1 MFEEFRQTVSL
12 VLPVSKTDPSAI
24 GCVRTWGCV
33 CSGEADQACPYQVLL
48 KHVEDIREKSG
59 ELAGTLPADLPLYP
73 NARGIT
79 VDKFD
84 VVEMVELLAGKLHLP
99 LVGQDGRKAYGGHVF
114 RVSGIAVPVIVL
126 LARWPSDI
134 VMRYLAEAPLLIL
147 TDAYKQGGTTVSG
160 TDISD
165 KKLEPSEPIGVAQQE
180 DGDPGVAQ
188 VAIEEAAAHA
198 ALAEAAAQAAHDE
211 SQTLKDRLFTL
222 VTQSLHMPELVGN
235 DSGPG
240 AVHRNLSAFALETPD
255 LRRTACGWR

>member
-1 MFEEFRQTVSL
+1 
-12 VLPVSKTDPSAI
+12 
-24 GCVRTWGCV
+24 
-33 CSGEADQACPYQVLL
+33 VLL
-48 KHVEDIREKSG
+48 KHVEDIREKFG
-59 ELAGTLPADLPLYP
+59 EPDGTLPADLPLYP
-73 NARGIT
+73 NAQGIT
-79 VDKFD
+79 VDEFD
-84 VVEMVELLAGKLHLP
+84 VVEMVELLAGRLHLP

-114 RVSGIAVPVIVL
+114 RVSGARHLAKKGIAIPVIEL